1 MECRKVPRFPCNP
14 LNQSELT
21 HFYWKKVE
29 TTQKSRNKSFKKYML
44 HTCYI
49 GIPKVTRLPCPTCND
64 DPPSS
69 ISHKLLFIKR
79 TFPLLD
85 QSNLASHS
93 IMQCNPRI
101 TRKERERETKFPGNS
116 VKGLNPTWW
125 WWPLPAHVSSG
136 ERWASTS
143 SLLMAG
149 MWGLTILL
157 Y

>member
-49 GIPKVTRLPCPTCND
+49 GIPKVTRLPCPTCYD

-69 ISHKLLFIKR
+69 ISHKILFIKR
-79 TFPLLD
+79 TCPLSD

-101 TRKERERETKFPGNS
+101 TRNEREKERPNFLGILSKVSTPPGGGGPYPHTCLL
-116 VKGLNPTWW
+116 V
-125 WWPLPAHVSSG
+125 SG
-136 ERWASTS
+136 EPVLVVCW
-143 SLLMAG
+143 
-149 MWGLTILL
+149 
-157 Y
+157 